1 MRNIFVYSDSTAF
14 PRSPS
19 VKPYQCWPMK
29 IGENHDF
36 VFLRG
41 FGGATSSD
49 LISIMERDILYFGF
63 RDNAIDSEDIVIFSA
78 GIVDIAP
85 RPITYKLKI
94 VTKLPILGPWIWVA
108 IGRILSPHRQAIQ
121 RIARYKL
128 ISYRRYRQNI
138 RKISRLITNPNAR
151 ILITETPIP
160 SLQVCSRSPY
170 FKNNV
175 ERLNRLKINE
185 VLRDLR
191 LEFVSL
197 KINKDE
203 YYVSPHDGH
212 HFSVEGHEI
221 VAEQVKVALNAG
233 IGFSRKSTIDEH
245 D

>member
-1 MRNIFVYSDSTAF
+1 
-14 PRSPS
+14 
-19 VKPYQCWPMK
+19 MK
-29 IGENHDF
+29 IGEIHDS

-63 RDNAIDSEDIVIFSA
+63 RDSAIHSEDIVIFSA

-138 RKISRLITNPNAR
+138 RKISRSITNPNAR

-160 SLQVCSRSPY
+160 SLQVCSRSP
-170 FKNNV
+170 
-175 ERLNRLKINE
+175 
-185 VLRDLR
+185 
-191 LEFVSL
+191 
-197 KINKDE
+197 
-203 YYVSPHDGH
+203 
-212 HFSVEGHEI
+212 
-221 VAEQVKVALNAG
+221 
-233 IGFSRKSTIDEH
+233 
-245 D
+245 